1 MSITLESAARVPT
14 VADSPYTLRSISNS
28 REQSMIKL
36 LVAILGIAA
45 VCITPTGF
53 GAEEQDGPVSGRSMV
68 ATEYGI
74 VAASQPLAARAGV
87 QILERGGNAIDA
99 AIAANAAIGLMEPT
113 GNGIGGDLFAIVY
126 LAEENALYGLN
137 ASGWSPAGLDLEL
150 LRSLG
155 HEEMPFRG
163 IHSVTVPGAVAGWQ
177 ALSDRLGKLPLA
189 ELLAPAIFY
198 AENGFPVSEVTA
210 GGWARSEEMLAAHPN
225 SAETFLHD
233 GRAPAAGEIF
243 RNPDLAR
250 TLKRVA
256 RDGSAGFYEGAT
268 AEAMVALSEAEGG
281 SLTAADLSE
290 FEPEWVEP
298 ITTTYRGWTVAEI
311 GPNTQGIAALM
322 MLDLM
327 ERYPLAEYG
336 FHSPEALHVMIEAK
350 KLAYADM
357 LRYVGDPRFAPAPV
371 ADMLDKAH
379 AARRA
384 TLIDPEQA
392 ACSVSSSEFRT
403 ITQAK
408 GGDTIYLS
416 TIDRDGNIV
425 SLIQSNYA
433 GFGSGLVPK
442 GTGFMLQNR
451 GGLFTMETGQ
461 PNTLAPRKRPLH
473 TIIPAFMWKDDVKIG
488 FGIMGGWN
496 QAQAHAQFVA
506 NVVDYGMTI
515 QEALEAGR
523 FTKGSFEGC
532 DLRMET
538 LIPASARSTLEAL
551 GHQIEPIAP
560 RTGRFGFGQAV
571 MSDGQG
577 VHFGASE
584 PRHDGAAIPEGPNVF
599 E

>member
-1 MSITLESAARVPT
+1 
-14 VADSPYTLRSISNS
+14 
-28 REQSMIKL
+28 MIKDL
-36 LVAILGIAA
+36 AMAVAA
-45 VCITPTGF
+45 VCTLLMA
-53 GAEEQDGPVSGRSMV
+53 GAGVASEKPISGRSMV

-87 QILERGGNAIDA
+87 QVLEQGGNAIDA

-126 LAEENALYGLN
+126 LAEEDALYGLN
-137 ASGWSPAGLDLEL
+137 ASGWSPAGLDLEF

-163 IHSVTVPGAVAGWQ
+163 IQSVTVPGAVAGWQ
-177 ALSDRLGKLPLA
+177 ALSDRLGKMPLS
-189 ELLAPAIFY
+189 ETLKPAIFY
-198 AENGFPVSEVTA
+198 AENGFPVSEVIA
-210 GGWARSEEMLAAHPN
+210 GGWARSETMLSEHPN
-225 SAETFLHD
+225 SAETFLID
-233 GRAPAAGEIF
+233 GRAPAAGETF

-250 TLKRVA
+250 TLRRVA
-256 RDGSAGFYEGAT
+256 EQGRKGFYEGAT
-268 AEAMVALSEAEGG
+268 ASAIVELSDAEGG
-281 SLTAADLSE
+281 TLTAADLAE
-290 FEPEWVEP
+290 YEPEWVEP

-327 ERYPLAEYG
+327 ERYPIGDYG
-336 FHSPEALHVMIEAK
+336 FHSAEALHVMIEAK

-357 LRYVGDPRFAPAPV
+357 LQYVGDPRFAPAPV
-371 ADMLDKAH
+371 AQMLDKAH

-384 TLIDPEQA
+384 TLIDAGQA
-392 ACSVSSSEFRT
+392 ACEVTPSEFRT

-442 GTGFMLQNR
+442 DTGFMLQNR
-451 GGLFTMETGQ
+451 GALFTMEADQ

-473 TIIPAFMWKDDVKIG
+473 TIIPAFMWKGDVKIG

-506 NVVDYGMTI
+506 NVVDFEMTI

-523 FTKGSFEGC
+523 FTKGSFDGC
-532 DLRMET
+532 DLRMEEQ
-538 LIPASARSTLEAL
+538 IPESVRAELEAR

-571 MSDGQG
+571 MSDGSG

-584 PRHDGAAIPEGPNVF
+584 PRHDGAAIPEAPGVF
-599 E
+599 D